1 MFQFQKWIALSDLAR
16 KALASGPCAPCAA
29 PSRADRSM
37 ADAPAF
43 TQLTDVASSAFGGR
57 VLFATDEWFAIAQ
70 NLLSPAEPLWDEH
83 KFTEYGKWMD
93 GWETRRKRIAGH
105 DWCIVRLAVPGA
117 AAVVSPFRHV
127 GCAWV
132 ARAWRA
138 PSE

>member
-1 MFQFQKWIALSDLAR
+1 
-16 KALASGPCAPCAA
+16 
-29 PSRADRSM
+29 M

-105 DWCIVRLAVPGA
+105 DWCIVRLAVPCEIRGIEVDTA
-117 AAVVSPFRHV
+117 HFTGSEFWFVSFV
-127 GCAWV
+127 T
-132 ARAWRA
+132 
-138 PSE
+138 